1 MLDLT
6 PSEKRTIL
14 IISGT
19 LILAGLFYKFQS
31 YTITQ
36 QSFDYSQ
43 SDSIFSRL
51 SIESPLSVNSDNN
64 TARENMR
71 NSNMST
77 EISQTVEE
85 VVKGSININKA
96 DVEELEKLP
105 RIGPAMAKRIIEYR
119 KLQGSFKS
127 LDDLIKVKGIGQ
139 KTLDLIRPYLEEI
152 R

>member
-1 MLDLT
+1 
-6 PSEKRTIL
+6 
-14 IISGT
+14 
-19 LILAGLFYKFQS
+19 
-31 YTITQ
+31 
-36 QSFDYSQ
+36 
-43 SDSIFSRL
+43 
-51 SIESPLSVNSDNN
+51 
-64 TARENMR
+64 
-71 NSNMST
+71 MST
-77 EISQTVEE
+77 EISQTIEE